1 MDGYRRAIKIPT
13 ASKTPSSRADC
24 EQVFIDHASGKLASR
39 PKLVEALRIA
49 RDELIITK
57 LDRLGCSLEHL
68 IGTDLDW

>member
-1 MDGYRRAIKIPT
+1 LGAGRHDE
-13 ASKTPSSRADC
+13 ASR
-24 EQVFIDHASGKLASR
+24 KLASR